1 MNKMLRIMAH
11 EIRISLARKSFVGFA
26 FVLPLLIGAAALVVF
41 LIRRD
46 APPQEETAT
55 VEETAAIVQ
64 GYVDEASLITSLP
77 PDIPAGSLITYPH
90 ESAAQM
96 ALQAAQVDGY
106 FLIPAD
112 YVASGHL
119 TYVTT
124 EYTPLGQDVDTQA
137 MEWTLLYN
145 LLGDPD
151 VAAAVRQ
158 PLQLEIRPLSGEE
171 GVADEENWIT
181 ELFPTLMVLLI
192 YMVVIMP
199 AGMLV
204 NAVADEKKNRLM
216 ELLLASVS
224 PRQFIAGKILAL
236 GLLGLLQTAVWVG
249 VFWGV
254 ARFGGTPLDIPA
266 GFTIPTSLVA
276 WTLVYGLLGYAM
288 YGVLL
293 AGLGALVPDVKD
305 ARTASLLLMSP
316 LILVYIFM
324 IAILERPDSAF
335 ALLMSL
341 FPLTAPVGMMARMTV
356 SDVPLWQALLSALL
370 QLLAALFLLR
380 LVARMFRAQT
390 LLSGQPF
397 AIGRYFN
404 ALLDRA

>member
-1 MNKMLRIMAH
+1 MRKTFRVMAH
-11 EIRISLARKSFVGFA
+11 EMGMSLARKSFVGFA
-26 FVLPLLIGAAALVVF
+26 YVLPLLLGAVALVLI

-46 APPQEETAT
+46 APPPEETTSADEMA
-55 VEETAAIVQ
+55 VLSQ
-64 GYVDEASLITSLP
+64 GYVDEAGLITQLP
-77 PDIPAGSLITYPH
+77 AEIPAGTLLAY
-90 ESAAQM
+90 EDERQA
-96 ALQAAQVDGY
+96 QAALDAAKVNGY
-106 FLIPAD
+106 YLIPAD
-112 YVASGHL
+112 YVANGQL
-119 TYVTT
+119 TYVTSD
-124 EYTPLGQDVDTQA
+124 YTPVGEDLDTQA
-137 MEWTLLYN
+137 MEWALLYN
-145 LLGDPD
+145 LLEDPD
-151 VAAAVRQ
+151 TASAVWQ
-158 PLQLEIRPLSGEE
+158 PLQLELRPLVSEE
-171 GVADEENWIT
+171 AGADEENWIT

-276 WTLVYGLLGYAM
+276 WTLVYGFLGYAM